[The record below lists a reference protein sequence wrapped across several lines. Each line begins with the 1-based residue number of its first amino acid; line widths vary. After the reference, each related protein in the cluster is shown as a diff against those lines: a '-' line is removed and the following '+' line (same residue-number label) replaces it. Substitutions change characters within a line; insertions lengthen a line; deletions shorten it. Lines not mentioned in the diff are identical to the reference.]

1 MKFNAAKMKDQCV
14 AWIRD
19 FFEKNGP
26 GCNAVVGISGGKDSS
41 IVAAMCVEALGKDR
55 VIGVLMPNDVQ
66 PDIEYAYMLV
76 KHLGIRY
83 YVVNIKD
90 AFDGL
95 PVSITSIENVNSEFI
110 SFFMTLLAVLAFD
123 LTSVRGAILF
133 IMVLALFGC
142 LFVKTELFYS
152 NPCFAILKYHIYRVI
167 TKNNT
172 IPEKSIVICRDKLSE
187 GDHINKIKLSEHV
200 FFCKKAN

>member
-1 MKFNAAKMKDQCV
+1 MVKLKYINSQKNMKKIKLYIMSLLMVLPLA
-14 AWIRD
+14 
-19 FFEKNGP
+19 
-26 GCNAVVGISGGKDSS
+26 
-41 IVAAMCVEALGKDR
+41 IVASLDIFSEWLQFRPLGDMLNTGNIVALFC
-55 VIGVLMPNDVQ
+55 IILT
-66 PDIEYAYMLV
+66 ILAFCF
-76 KHLGIRY
+76 HLEF
-83 YVVNIKD
+83 NNKSKD
-90 AFDGL
+90 AFDDL

-133 IMVLALFGC
+133 VMVLALFGC

-152 NPCFAILKYHIYRVI
+152 NPCFAILKYHIYRVN

-187 GDHINKIKLSEHV
+187 GDYISTIKLSEHV
-200 FFCKKAN
+200 FFCKKTN

>member
-1 MKFNAAKMKDQCV
+1 MKKIKLYIMSLLMVLPLA
-14 AWIRD
+14 
-19 FFEKNGP
+19 
-26 GCNAVVGISGGKDSS
+26 
-41 IVAAMCVEALGKDR
+41 IVASLDIFSEWLQFRPFGD
-55 VIGVLMPNDVQ
+55 MPNTGNIVALFC
-66 PDIEYAYMLV
+66 IILTILAFCF
-76 KHLGIRY
+76 HLEF
-83 YVVNIKD
+83 NNKSENS
-90 AFDGL
+90 FEGL
-95 PVSITSIENVNSEFI
+95 PIAITAIENVNSEFI

-133 IMVLALFGC
+133 IMVLILFGC

-152 NPCFAILKYHIYRVI
+152 NPCFAILKYHIYRVN

-187 GDHINKIKLSEHV
+187 GDYISTIKLSEHV